1 MEFYKLEATGNDF
14 IITILDDVN
23 NLNIKQLCDRH
34 KGIGADG
41 LINIDSYYN
50 VSFYNADGSNANMCG
65 NGLRCVSK
73 LLYYLTKKK
82 DNTIYINSKETYLKQ
97 VKDNISCITMPSL
110 FMVKQDDYYL
120 VNVSNQHMIVLTND
134 AINYEFNQ
142 HQISY
147 SNKNK
152 CNITALEIL
161 DRRNIKIK
169 TFEYGVG
176 ITKSCGSASMASFY
190 VGYMLDK
197 VDSKVNVHQMGGTT
211 ICEYKDGKYYLS
223 GEVNLIY
230 KGEFYGN
237 D

>member
-1 MEFYKLEATGNDF
+1 MEFYKLEATGNDT

-50 VSFYNADGSNANMCG
+50 VSFYNADGSSANMCG

-97 VKDNISCITMPSL
+97 VKDNISCINMPSL

-120 VNVSNQHMIVLTND
+120 VEL
-134 AINYEFNQ
+134 IN
-142 HQISY
+142 
-147 SNKNK
+147 KK
-152 CNITALEIL
+152 V
-161 DRRNIKIK
+161 NIKGDEASAELIVTINTGRK
-169 TFEYGVG
+169 VLNYTFIFIALAAVLV
-176 ITKSCGSASMASFY
+176 A
-190 VGYMLDK
+190 
-197 VDSKVNVHQMGGTT
+197 
-211 ICEYKDGKYYLS
+211 
-223 GEVNLIY
+223 LIILR
-230 KGEFYGN
+230 KKLKK
-237 D
+237 